1 LDATLTT
8 ANDARNL
15 QTQLNNVN
23 STLVPVSPNPVDV
36 AWGEARPA
44 YPLDTVFIHP
54 VSFAGESFQ
63 AKIDKVQKHLND
75 NNAYGVIVSAL
86 DEVAWLL
93 NLRGSDVDCNP
104 VFYAYVLVT
113 VDQTVLYIQQEKL
126 TDEVKD
132 YLQGVQ
138 IRPYHAVF
146 DDLKALQAG
155 LNGKKVFVDGSTS
168 MAIEEAIG
176 AVSPCI
182 YTI

>member
-1 LDATLTT
+1 
-8 ANDARNL
+8 
-15 QTQLNNVN
+15 
-23 STLVPVSPNPVDV
+23 
-36 AWGEARPA
+36 
-44 YPLDTVFIHP
+44 
-54 VSFAGESFQ
+54 
-63 AKIDKVQKHLND
+63 
-75 NNAYGVIVSAL
+75 
-86 DEVAWLL
+86 
-93 NLRGSDVDCNP
+93 
-104 VFYAYVLVT
+104 
-113 VDQTVLYIQQEKL
+113 L